1 MATIFLV
8 CRHSVVQI
16 VCVLIQTGR
25 RLLSFLT
32 VDKMVAMQLPKL
44 PPDVVQYFTNPES
57 MEPPDFQVLV
67 PLIDS
72 ALPLA
77 YGVFGVQLFH
87 VWTTLGSFLHFS
99 S

>member
-1 MATIFLV
+1 MPTGFFT
-8 CRHSVVQI
+8 QK
-16 VCVLIQTGR
+16 VCVLTQAGHK
-25 RLLSFLT
+25 LSSFLT
-32 VDKMVAMQLPKL
+32 VDEIFVVQLPKL

-57 MEPPDFQVLV
+57 MEPPDFGVLY

-87 VWTTLGSFLHFS
+87 VWTTFGSFLHFS